1 MFVKYIFRLINKYMI
16 IKLKRV
22 LLLLT
27 LLLSVL
33 YSFSQKDITSKADKA
48 YNAGR
53 YYESIDLYKYSYA
66 KAKDKS
72 EKAKITFMVAECY
85 RQIQDNRHAEVW
97 YNKAIK
103 KKYPNP
109 VAILYYA
116 NALRANGKYEE
127 ALEQYMVFKELVPS
141 DARADKG
148 MESCKLS
155 IEWLENPT
163 RYKVKNM
170 QYFNSKQS
178 DYGPAYGKS
187 TYKQVIF
194 SSSRDGAT
202 GNKISD
208 VTGEHYSDLFKTRVD
223 RKGKWSEPVP
233 LGEGVNT
240 EFDEGAPSTN
250 RKANTLYFTSFREDK
265 DANMVCKIFVSKRDG
280 IEWTKAEALSI
291 VADTI
296 TIGHPAIS
304 RDELTLYFSADMK
317 GGQGQK
323 DIWKVTRASVSADWG
338 NLQNL
343 GAEINTTGNEV
354 FPYVHSD
361 GTLYFASDGHI
372 GMGGLDIFMAESNSD
387 GSWTV
392 NNMKSPI
399 NSSADDFAIVFEE
412 KKERGYF
419 SSNRTGGKGSDD
431 IYQFSLP
438 PIEFKLIGRV
448 LNQKTEAVIAGADI
462 TLIGSDGTNISKKTE
477 RDGMFVFKL
486 GPNADYRI
494 VARRGGFL
502 SSKEKETTKGLMTSK
517 EFRID
522 IFMSPDDSRI
532 DLPGIMY
539 DFGKWNLRPESLV
552 ALEELVEILNDN
564 PNITIEI
571 GSHTD
576 YRGSAQANLDL
587 SSKRAKAVVDFL
599 VTYGVDRER
608 LSSKGYGESMPKE
621 IDKATAKKYD
631 FLKEGDVLNKA
642 FIDGLAVQEQR
653 EICHQINR
661 RTDFGLTGRDYV
673 PKIRRRRR

>member
-1 MFVKYIFRLINKYMI
+1 MTTRIKQLYLLILIVFNSFY
-16 IKLKRV
+16 V
-22 LLLLT
+22 
-27 LLLSVL
+27 
-33 YSFSQKDITSKADKA
+33 FSQKDITSKADKA
-48 YNAGR
+48 YSSGKF
-53 YYESIDLYKYSYA
+53 YEAIDLYKYSYA
-66 KAKDKS
+66 KAKDKA
-72 EKAKITFMVAECY
+72 EKAKITYMVAECY
-85 RQIQDNRHAEVW
+85 REIQDNRHAEVW

-109 VAILYYA
+109 LAVLYYA

-127 ALEQYMVFKELVPS
+127 ALEQYLNFKELVPS
-141 DARADKG
+141 DERADKG
-148 MESCKLS
+148 LESCKKS
-155 IEWLENPT
+155 IEWIETPT
-163 RYKVKNM
+163 RYQVKNM

-178 DYGPAYGKS
+178 DYGPAYGKN

-202 GNKISD
+202 GNKTSD

-233 LGEGVNT
+233 LGENVNT

-250 RKANTLYFTSFREDK
+250 YKANTLYFTSFREDK
-265 DANMVCKIFVSKRDG
+265 DANMVCKIFVSKKDG
-280 IEWTKAEALSI
+280 IEWTKAEALTI
-291 VADTI
+291 AADTI

-304 RDELTLYFSADMK
+304 RDELTLYFSADMQ
-317 GGQGQK
+317 GGQGKK
-323 DIWKVTRASVSADWG
+323 DIWKVTRSSVSSDWG
-338 NLQNL
+338 KPQNM
-343 GAEINTTGNEV
+343 GKEINTIGNEV
-354 FPYVHSD
+354 FPYIHTD
-361 GTLYFASDGHI
+361 GTLYFSSDTHV
-372 GMGGLDIFMAESNSD
+372 GMGGLDIFMATENSD
-387 GSWTV
+387 GSWSV
-392 NNMKSPI
+392 VNMKYPI
-399 NSSADDFAIVFEE
+399 NSSADDFAIVFEKE
-412 KKERGYF
+412 KERGYF
-419 SSNRTGGKGSDD
+419 SSNRSGGKGSDD

-448 LNQKTEAVIAGADI
+448 LNQKTESVIVGADI
-462 TLIGSDGTNISKKTE
+462 TLIGSDGTNLSKKTE
-477 RDGMFVFKL
+477 KDGTFLFKL

-494 VARRGGFL
+494 IARRGGFL
-502 SSKEKETTKGLMTSK
+502 SSKEKETTKGLISSK

-522 IFMSPDDSRI
+522 VFMSPDDSRI

-576 YRGSAQANLDL
+576 YRGSAQANIEL
-587 SSKRAKAVVDFL
+587 SSKRAKSVVEFL

-631 FLKEGDVLNKA
+631 FLNEGDVLTKS
-642 FIDGLAVQEQR
+642 FIDRLSTQEQK
-653 EICHQINR
+653 ETCHQINR

-673 PKIRRRRR
+673 PKIKRRRR